1 MKPQDFEEFCR
12 RWLVAWTGNQP
23 ERLIEFYS
31 DDVLYRDPARPDGI
45 TGKTALFDYLRKLL
59 RKNPAWVWSAK
70 EVIPTGKGFVLKW
83 TATIPVGP
91 RTVIVEGLDIV
102 EVSGEQISRNEVFFD
117 RSVLPEA

>member
-45 TGKTALFDYLRKLL
+45 TGKAALSDYLRKLL
-59 RKNPAWVWSAK
+59 RKNPDWVWSAK
-70 EVIPTGKGFVLKW
+70 EIIPSGKGFVLKW
-83 TATIPVGP
+83 TATIPVAS
-91 RTVIVEGLDIV
+91 RTVIVDGLDIV